1 MRIVRDEAGRHYL
14 RRKRSSDASLVQDL
28 ETGETR
34 YVENRR
40 LEPVEGADPT
50 ATAAGSLTAGARRSL
65 RPVADD
71 RTLGLLVL
79 VARNG
84 PIPVR
89 DLLDMV
95 DLCESDLHGSVSE
108 LRAAGLL
115 SETEV
120 AGVRGYEVT
129 DRAKTAL
136 SPDRE

>member
-1 MRIVRDEAGRHYL
+1 MRIVRDEEGRRYL
-14 RRKRSSDASLVQDL
+14 QRKRSSDASLVRDL
-28 ETGETR
+28 KTGETR

-40 LEPVEGADPT
+40 LEPVEGIDPT
-50 ATAAGSLTAGARRSL
+50 VKAAGSLTPEARRSL
-65 RPVADD
+65 RPIADD

-89 DLLDMV
+89 DLLDLL
-95 DLCESDLHGSVSE
+95 DLCESDLHGAVSE

-115 SETEV
+115 SETDV

-129 DRAKTAL
+129 DRARTAL
-136 SPDRE
+136 SSDRE